1 MKLIKMI
8 PEMLVG
14 VGAALVICLFLT
26 ISIGSSFGLEGYQ
39 KLFVYIA
46 FSLSFEFIV
55 VSFFGE
61 LKIYAK
67 NNKALIL
74 IVSIFIAI
82 CYADLRFLVF
92 PNILQFEDFGTAII
106 LALGFIPLFYEE
118 RIEKIKIVRNVNKF
132 IARKFNGK
140 CIKNQEAETCQ
151 KD

>member
-14 VGAALVICLFLT
+14 VGAAFSNMSVLNHFNWIFIWFRGLSKIICLY
-26 ISIGSSFGLEGYQ
+26 S
-39 KLFVYIA
+39 

-55 VSFFGE
+55 VFFGE

-82 CYADLRFLVF
+82 CYADLRF
-92 PNILQFEDFGTAII
+92 FGFSEHLAI
-106 LALGFIPLFYEE
+106 
-118 RIEKIKIVRNVNKF
+118 
-132 IARKFNGK
+132 
-140 CIKNQEAETCQ
+140 
-151 KD
+151 